1 MKHKMQLPKNPRQFI
16 GLIILAL
23 LGLIIL
29 FNVTEQTRST
39 QRMSYSSFIK
49 KVEEGHV
56 KEVAISGQQA
66 IGILDDNKTKFET
79 VLPSNDPQQWDL
91 FKKHNVNVN
100 VSPSE
105 PDSGWGGSWIFMLI
119 ASLIIFAA
127 ILWYLLRKNQGS
139 GGSGGPGGNIF
150 NVGKSR
156 AKMILPTQIK
166 TNFSHV
172 AGATEAKQGL
182 ADVIEYL
189 KNPDKFK
196 RVGGHLPRGILL
208 VGEPGNGKTL
218 LAKAVAGE
226 ANCPFFSVT
235 GSDFVE
241 VFVGVGAARIR
252 DLFAQARKHAPC
264 IIFIDEIDAIGRQRG
279 VGLGGGNDEREQ
291 TLNQLLTEIDG
302 FDGQNVPIV
311 VIAATNIPQVL
322 DKALMRPGRFD
333 RRITVPYPDAEARE
347 AIIRIQAREI
357 KISAEIDIKKVVEET
372 SGFTG
377 ADVSNLI
384 NLAALEASKK
394 GHDMV
399 LPEDIEEA
407 RKQVLKSH
415 ETQMLENRRDTVAKV
430 FMPQQIKLTFK
441 DVAGLPEAKEE
452 VLDIIDYLKDPARF
466 KRLGARGPRGIL
478 FVGEPGNGKT
488 LLAKAIAGEANRPFL
503 SVSGSDF
510 VEVYVGMGASRIREL
525 FAEARRNAPSIIFID
540 EIDAVGAKRSSY
552 TGGGS
557 EYNQTLNQLLC
568 ELDGFNTM
576 QADVIIIAATNR
588 VDILDDALTRPGR
601 FDREV
606 YIPYPDIK
614 AREEI
619 LQVHARKII
628 MDPTVDLSVF
638 ARATTGFSGA
648 SLEQLVNE
656 AAIIASKANKAAV
669 TMEDLE
675 EARDKIIMGK
685 EIKSITRRKKDIE
698 RTAYHEAGHALVNL
712 MLPDCTDPLYK
723 VTIVPRGH
731 SLGST
736 HFLPEVDKYGQTR
749 EEMLGRIM
757 VGLGGRI
764 AEEIKFNVLS
774 TGASQDFKNASNI
787 ARTMVCYYGMSESL
801 GTITYEPGQGNFPY
815 SQETAAKID
824 AEVSNIIKRCY
835 DKAKAILVEHQDKL
849 EKLATMLLEKETVQ
863 ANEVC
868 EALGIPPRAEV
879 TNTTSSKTEIE
890 GEKKQED

>member
-1 MKHKMQLPKNPRQFI
+1 MKQKIQLPKNPRQFI
-16 GLIILAL
+16 GFVILAL
-23 LGLIIL
+23 LALVIL

-39 QRMSYSSFIK
+39 KQINYSTFVK
-49 KVEEGHV
+49 DVEEGHV
-56 KEVAISGQQA
+56 KEVRIAGQQA
-66 IGILDDNKTKFET
+66 TGTLDDNKTKFET
-79 VLPSNDPQQWDL
+79 ILPANNPQQWDL
-91 FKKHNVNVN
+91 FKKYNVNVT
-100 VSPSE
+100 VLPSE
-105 PDSGWGGSWIFMLI
+105 TDTGSNSLPWLFII
-119 ASLIIFAA
+119 SLIIGAA
-127 ILWYLLRKNQGS
+127 ALWFLFRKNQG
-139 GGSGGPGGNIF
+139 GGNAGNSGGNIF

-182 ADVIEYL
+182 ADVVEFL

-252 DLFAQARKHAPC
+252 DLFAQARKNAPC
-264 IIFIDEIDAIGRQRG
+264 IVFIDEIDAIGRQRG

-302 FDGQNVPIV
+302 FEGQNVPVV

-322 DKALMRPGRFD
+322 DKALLRPGRFD

-347 AIIRIQAREI
+347 ALIRIQAREI
-357 KISAEIDIKKVVEET
+357 KLSSDIDISKIVAET
-372 SGFTG
+372 GGFTG
-377 ADVSNLI
+377 ADIANLI

-399 LPEDIEEA
+399 LPEDMEEA
-407 RKQVLKSH
+407 RKQVIKSH
-415 ETQMLENRRDTVAKV
+415 ETQMLENRRDSVAKV
-430 FMPQQIKLTFK
+430 FMPQQVKLTFK

-452 VLDIIDYLKDPARF
+452 VQDIVDYLKDPTRF

-488 LLAKAIAGEANRPFL
+488 LLAKAIAGESNRPFL

-510 VEVYVGMGASRIREL
+510 VEVYVGTGASRVREL

-552 TGGGS
+552 NGGGS

-576 QADVIIIAATNR
+576 QTDVIVIAATNR
-588 VDILDDALTRPGR
+588 ADILDEALTRPGR

-606 YIPYPDIK
+606 FIPYPDIK

-619 LQVHARKII
+619 LHVHAKKII
-628 MDPTVDLSVF
+628 MDPAVDLSII
-638 ARATTGFSGA
+638 ARATPGFSGA
-648 SLEQLVNE
+648 SLEQLINE
-656 AAIIASKANKAAV
+656 AAIIASKANKPAV
-669 TMEDLE
+669 TMEDVE

-685 EIKSITRRKKDIE
+685 EVKSIAMTKKE
-698 RTAYHEAGHALVNL
+698 VENTAYHEAGHALVNL

-723 VTIVPRGH
+723 ITIIPRGR
-731 SLGST
+731 SLGAT
-736 HFLPEVDKYGQTR
+736 HFLPEVDKHNQTR

-757 VGLGGRI
+757 VALGGRI

-774 TGASQDFKNASNI
+774 TGASQDFRGASNI
-787 ARTMVCYYGMSESL
+787 ARTMVCYYGMSDTL

-824 AEVSNIIKRCY
+824 AEVANIVRSCY
-835 DKAKAILVEHQDKL
+835 DKAKSIVVGNQDKL
-849 EKLATMLLEKETVQ
+849 EKLAQLLLEKETVQ
-863 ANEVC
+863 AKEVY
-868 EALGIPPRAEV
+868 ELLGIPSRSEV
-879 TNTTSSKTEIE
+879 ANQTNPETPSE
-890 GEKKQED
+890 GVKVQED